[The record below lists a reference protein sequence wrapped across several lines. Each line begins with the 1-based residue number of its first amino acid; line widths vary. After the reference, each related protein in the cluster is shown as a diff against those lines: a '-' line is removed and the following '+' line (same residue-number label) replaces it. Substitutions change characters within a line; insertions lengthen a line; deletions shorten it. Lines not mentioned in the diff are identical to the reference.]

1 MLPARGCG
9 TNRDRERLVF
19 RDDVLKGQHIL
30 VTGGGTG
37 LGREMARR
45 FAGYGASVSI
55 CGRRESVLREASNAI
70 SQETGASVQAY
81 GCDIRSPDSVREMVE
96 RAWLEHGPLTGLVN
110 NAAGNFISRT
120 QDLSPNGFNAIS
132 DIVLRGT
139 FYVTNTIGR
148 RWIAEGRKGSVLS
161 ILATF
166 TRTGAPF
173 VVPSAM
179 SKAGIE
185 AMTRSL
191 AIEWGRYGI
200 RLNAISPGI
209 FPTEGASARLRP
221 AGNPHDYERSI
232 NPMGRLGEKPEL
244 TTLATFL
251 MAPGCEWLSGETIAV
266 DGAHGLANGA
276 YFTNYLPWGDQ
287 EWQQAREL
295 IRGKEKSD
303 KASDTSG

>member
-1 MLPARGCG
+1 M
-9 TNRDRERLVF
+9 F

-37 LGREMARR
+37 LGREMAHR
-45 FAGYGASVSI
+45 FAGYGARVAI
-55 CGRRESVLREASNAI
+55 CGRREAVVRETAEAI
-70 SQETGASVQAY
+70 ARETGAAVDAY
-81 GCDIRSPDSVREMVE
+81 ECDIRSPESVRAMVD
-96 RAWLEHGPLTGLVN
+96 RAWLDHGPLTGLVN

-120 QDLSPNGFNAIS
+120 EDLTANGFNAIS

-139 FYVTNTIGR
+139 FYVTNAIGQ
-148 RWIAEGRKGSVLS
+148 RWIAEQRKGSVLS

-221 AGNPHDYERSI
+221 TDNAHDYERSV
-232 NPMGRLGEKPEL
+232 NPMGRLGQKPEL

-276 YFTNYLPWGDQ
+276 YFTNYLPWTDAQ
-287 EWQQAREL
+287 WQQARER
-295 IRGKEKSD
+295 IRGRDRND
-303 KASDTSG
+303 KAASAAG